1 MTRHT
6 RAHSALAGDRP
17 ESPTCKCFIA
27 LTHFQR
33 LKRETEIQ
41 TEFTVPSSHQLQASG
56 EARAFLTRE
65 STSRGKQEGEG
76 RAGPPGAAQRPSP
89 LVPHPLPPGEKC
101 SQNNPHSLEAT
112 LCPPSFRGGR
122 SLADDS
128 AYSGF
133 RGWAGSAL
141 TEQETTDSCSTGH
154 SCPRSQFW
162 ACLPGQEPDS
172 GGS

>member
-6 RAHSALAGDRP
+6 RAHGALAGDRP

-122 SLADDS
+122 SLADM
-128 AYSGF
+128 ASGAGLGPHLQN
-133 RGWAGSAL
+133 RDNAQLQPLCTHWARLSPQPVLGVP
-141 TEQETTDSCSTGH
+141 
-154 SCPRSQFW
+154 PR
-162 ACLPGQEPDS
+162 AGT
-172 GGS
+172 